1 MHHKIS
7 ANKNQTSFY
16 DYIKLFKT
24 FFYCMEV
31 EMSSELPLAI
41 QPVSSL
47 IALSTF
53 IVLLFSC
60 LHVFIIRRVF
70 IKLILANHPR
80 LCGTVLDFSPLS
92 HILHC
97 RLNVPHFPFFSLS
110 YFFISVHRFRRKKR
124 DW

>member
-1 MHHKIS
+1 
-7 ANKNQTSFY
+7 
-16 DYIKLFKT
+16 
-24 FFYCMEV
+24 MEV
-31 EMSSELPLAI
+31 EMSSQLPLAI

-92 HILHC
+92 RILHC
-97 RLNVPHFPFFSLS
+97 RLNALIFLSLS
-110 YFFISVHRFRRKKR
+110 YFFIIVSTGSEGKKETGEV
-124 DW
+124 